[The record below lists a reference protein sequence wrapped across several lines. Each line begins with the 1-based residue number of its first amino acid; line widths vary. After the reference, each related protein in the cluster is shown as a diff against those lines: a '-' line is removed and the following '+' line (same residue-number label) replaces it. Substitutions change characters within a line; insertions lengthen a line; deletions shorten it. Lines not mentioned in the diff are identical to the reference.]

1 MREKCLQFFFW
12 FSYLNT
18 AKAWHIRENFKTL
31 FSIEKKPDIEELFGQ
46 WMTNSKEVKISYIN
60 NVIATF
66 ERHKQGIVNAFKTQ
80 TDRGKHEHLNGS
92 IQSVLAK
99 ARGFLNFDR
108 FRINVLFYFGKLNL
122 TPLKI

>member
-1 MREKCLQFFFW
+1 MPVQVH
-12 FSYLNT
+12 SYLLN
-18 AKAWHIRENFKTL
+18 AYF
-31 FSIEKKPDIEELFGQ
+31 
-46 WMTNSKEVKISYIN
+46 N

-66 ERHKQGIVNAFKTQ
+66 ERHKHGSVNAFKTQ
-80 TDRGKHEHLNGS
+80 TDSGKHEHLNGS

-122 TPLKI
+122 TLLKI